1 MSSVNNTANTA
12 RWQSN
17 LSIAQAEVETGADTI
32 AVPQICELR
41 HKIDRIDS
49 DIAKLLVERFS
60 AAQKIGNLKAEAKLP
75 VLDNLREKE
84 VLQRAIDAADDPA
97 SKQALETIF
106 TVIMEQS
113 RKIQAQIKNEKNKSL
128 AFPEVLVI
136 GVGLIGGSLIRQIN
150 TMLPDTRIF
159 GCDEAVKLLSVFE
172 AGFIEKGDSNFTNLL
187 HEASLVVLA
196 SSPKTNLKLL
206 KQIAPF
212 LKRGQVVMDVTSTKS
227 SICKLAEQLDLN
239 EAEFIGGHPF
249 MGSEKQGFEA
259 SSEVKV
265 DGSVFC
271 LTPTAKSSEVSIG
284 RVLRWLGDLNFRV
297 EVMDAKSH
305 DAVAARI
312 SHLVQLIAVALGSSM
327 KESLSEEEL
336 AAISG
341 ISGKTFR
348 ELRRLMNSPSA
359 MWSEIVQQNGSE
371 IIQSLSDLRAKLL
384 EIEGAIES
392 GDQLKLA
399 EHFENAAE
407 IPQA

>member
-1 MSSVNNTANTA
+1 MSSVNNTANTV

-17 LSIAQAEVETGADTI
+17 LSIAHEVETGTEPI
-32 AVPQICELR
+32 AVPQICDLR

-60 AAQKIGNLKAEAKLP
+60 AAQKIGELKAEAKLP
-75 VLDNLREKE
+75 VLDNLREQE
-84 VLQRAIDAADDPA
+84 VLQRAADAADDPV
-97 SKQALETIF
+97 SKEALETIF
-106 TVIMEQS
+106 NVIMEQS
-113 RKIQAQIKNEKNKSL
+113 RKIQSQTKSEMNKSL
-128 AFPEVLVI
+128 AFPKVLVI

-150 TMLPDTRIF
+150 KMLPDTSIF
-159 GCDEAVKLLSVFE
+159 GCDEAVKLLPAFE
-172 AGFIEKGDSNFTNLL
+172 AGLLEKGDSNFTNLL
-187 HEASLVVLA
+187 PEASLIVLA

-227 SICKLAEQLDLN
+227 AICKLAEQLDLN
-239 EAEFIGGHPF
+239 NAEFIGGHPF
-249 MGSEKQGFEA
+249 MGSEKQGFEG
-259 SSEVKV
+259 SSEIKV

-284 RVLRWLGDLNFRV
+284 RVSRWLCELNFRV

-327 KESLSEEEL
+327 KDSLSEEEL
-336 AAISG
+336 AAITG

-348 ELRRLMNSPSA
+348 ELRRLMDSPA
-359 MWSEIVQQNGSE
+359 DMWSEIVLQNGKE
-371 IIQSLSDLRAKLL
+371 IIQSLSDLRVKLL
-384 EIEGAIES
+384 EIESAIAV
-392 GDQLKLA
+392 GDQLKLT
-399 EHFENAAE
+399 EQFENAKR
-407 IPQA
+407 IP